1 ASEDFESD
9 FEQDLREGDHRSSRR
24 SHDMST
30 QPETGDA
37 DDVEEEEEEEV
48 AAFRAGPKQ
57 LMSYTEVRPAD
68 RVGFDVAAIHRDKDS
83 NFTIHQK
90 RDPRFDNRAGEF
102 KERCFEDNYSF
113 LNDLRRQ
120 EREELSKQA
129 AECDE
134 QGDTDMAKKIRE
146 AIRRMDDRE
155 RTKAEQKLKEETYK
169 ELRQENIERM
179 MRGERPVFKTKAK
192 VRLMQMEKKFDQL
205 KKNNKLDNYMK
216 RKAKKEARKEAKRKP
231 AFDQKYGYQE

>member
-1 ASEDFESD
+1 LSVCFWN
-9 FEQDLREGDHRSSRR
+9 
-24 SHDMST
+24 
-30 QPETGDA
+30 
-37 DDVEEEEEEEV
+37 
-48 AAFRAGPKQ
+48 FR
-57 LMSYTEVRPAD
+57 
-68 RVGFDVAAIHRDKDS
+68 
-83 NFTIHQK
+83 K

-120 EREELSKQA
+120 EREVSGIKMTILVMDLEEADGSCGKQA

-134 QGDTDMAKKIRE
+134 QGDTDMAQKIRE
-146 AIRRMDDRE
+146 AIRRMDNRE
-155 RTKAEQKLKEETYK
+155 RTKAERKLKEETYK

-192 VRLMQMEKKFDQL
+192 VRLMQMEKKFNQL
-205 KKNNKLDNYMK
+205 KKDNKLDNYMK

-231 AFDQKYGYQE
+231 AFEQKYGLSCE